1 MNCGAT
7 HLDYIPAQRPG
18 MREHKE
24 RFMPL
29 HALPLRLA
37 YTFGESKGLEK
48 EINEI
53 QNLVIE
59 RDSPYYSHLRRK
71 YLRCGAI
78 IELFER
84 HKIFEDFKEQYWP
97 GGNTS
102 AGKTSQRR
110 YLNNKKKYE
119 DFLAGTYSEP
129 SKVDSMEYFFYNT
142 DAGVIKDE
150 PRPRFGVLIDGRFA
164 AVGGDR
170 KKYGEQ
176 LGKLSPDDI
185 LLMYENLVGIVAV
198 GRVLERWDESTYSD
212 PLYYTQREI
221 TLLTGGAH
229 EYRIAVDWF
238 IDISYSPISVQQLR
252 ELLGYTPRGT
262 VKKIVEHR
270 AKIEK
275 LINDIQN
282 SLPYDQHQIN
292 SYLPSKKDFESAYRM
307 LAQLGEAVSVDSVLE
322 QVEIII
328 KNNGLSLRNDW
339 RMLTERNIA
348 IWANKN

>member
-1 MNCGAT
+1 
-7 HLDYIPAQRPG
+7 
-18 MREHKE
+18 
-24 RFMPL
+24 MPL

-37 YTFGESKGLEK
+37 YKFGEIKGLEK
-48 EINEI
+48 EINDI

-59 RDSPYYSHLRRK
+59 RDSPYDSQLRRK

-84 HKIFEDFKEQYWP
+84 NQFFEDFKEQYWP

-102 AGKTSQRR
+102 AGRTSQRR

-119 DFLAGTYSEP
+119 DFLAGTSSE
-129 SKVDSMEYFFYNT
+129 SSRRDSMEYFFYNT

-198 GRVLERWDESTYSD
+198 GRVLERWNESTYCD

-238 IDISYSPISVQQLR
+238 IDISHSPISVQQLR

-282 SLPYDQHQIN
+282 SLPYDQQQIN
-292 SYLPSKKDFESAYRM
+292 SYLPSKEDIDFTE
-307 LAQLGEAVSVDSVLE
+307 LQLRQTSSDEVIDLHSVLD
-322 QVEIII
+322 QVEIHC
-328 KNNGLSLRNDW
+328 KKAGQFLKENW
-339 RMLTERNIA
+339 RDITKQNISK
-348 IWANKN
+348 WFSKLPEG